1 MLTIGLFSEARLA
14 GRTGPWIWAAHLA
27 RACLQIQHST
37 IFALIRNALGADGA
51 GCTAKGRFAV
61 VTSECLWIKH
71 GSVLARIFRDSGIL
85 ATRTKIWVRTLAGT
99 GGAVYLTAIEAV
111 GLSQLAVTAGG
122 TGVWKRT

>member
-1 MLTIGLFSEARLA
+1 MLAIGLFSEARLA

-37 IFALIRNALGADGA
+37 IFTLIRNALCTDRAS
-51 GCTAKGRFAV
+51 CTAKGRFAV
-61 VTSECLWIKH
+61 VTSECFWIEH

-85 ATRTKIWVRTLAGT
+85 ATRAKIWVRTLTGT
-99 GGAVYLTAIEAV
+99 GDAVHLTAIEAV

-122 TGVWKRT
+122 TSVWKRT